1 MLPQL
6 SPPTIVRISAMRSIT
21 CICFHLLFRVFPDSM
36 PRRGKKDSA
45 ADKTGAR
52 PTPFALYIFS
62 ARRYNNSTAYPID
75 FRTLEA
81 TAHIFIP

>member
-1 MLPQL
+1 
-6 SPPTIVRISAMRSIT
+6 
-21 CICFHLLFRVFPDSM
+21 M

-52 PTPFALYIFS
+52 PTPFALYIFR
-62 ARRYNNSTAYPID
+62 AWRYNNNTAYPID

-81 TAHIFIP
+81 TAHIFIPQPCLRTDFSVRTFL